1 MPATPTP
8 ALLLRSKLP
17 EVGLTIFSHMS
28 QLAAQHG
35 AINLAQGFPDFPC
48 DPALLRAV
56 SEAMHGGHNQYA
68 PMPGLPV
75 LREAIAAKL
84 EQSLAVQVD
93 PGTEITIT
101 AGATQA
107 IYTAIATVLHA
118 GDEALILEPAYDSYA
133 PAILAQGARPIRHT
147 LSSPDFAVDWQAVEA
162 TLTPATRLIIIN
174 NPNNPATSILSSA
187 DLQALAGIVERH
199 NLLLLS
205 DEVYEHLVFDGR
217 QHQSVLAHPA
227 LRQRS
232 FVVYSFG
239 KTYHATGW
247 KVGYCV
253 APPALTAEFRKLHQF
268 LVFSVSTPMQHA
280 LARHLQDA
288 VHWQGLSAFYQAKR
302 DRLAAG
308 LRAAGFKL
316 QTSAATYFQLADYSA
331 IRPDLDELTFAEW
344 LTRTHGVASIP
355 VSAFYADGR
364 NQHLVRFCFAKQEE
378 TLDAAV
384 QKLAALRR

>member
-1 MPATPTP
+1 MPDTTVS

-35 AINLAQGFPDFPC
+35 AINLSQGFPDFPC
-48 DPALLRAV
+48 DPTLLRAV

-68 PMPGLPV
+68 PMPGLPA
-75 LREAIAAKL
+75 LREAIAGKL
-84 EQSLAVQVD
+84 LQVLAVQVD
-93 PGTEITIT
+93 PITEITVT

-107 IYTAIATVLHA
+107 IYTAIAAVLHA

-133 PAILAQGARPIRHT
+133 PAILAQGARPIRYA
-147 LSSPDFAVDWQAVEA
+147 LSAPDFAVEWAALEA
-162 TLTPATRLIIIN
+162 ALTPATRLIIIN
-174 NPNNPATSILSSA
+174 NPNNPATSILSAA
-187 DLQALAGIVERH
+187 DLQALAAIVERH
-199 NLLLLS
+199 SLLLLS
-205 DEVYEHLVFDGR
+205 DEVYEHLVYDGQ

-253 APPALTAEFRKLHQF
+253 APPALMAEFRKLHQF

-280 LARHLQDA
+280 LAQHLQEA
-288 VHWQGLSAFYQAKR
+288 AHWQGLSAFYQAKR
-302 DRLAAG
+302 DRLATG
-308 LRAAGFKL
+308 LRAAGFQL
-316 QTSAATYFQLADYSA
+316 RDSQSTYFQLADYSA
-331 IRPDLDELTFAEW
+331 IRPDLTELAFAEW
-344 LTRTHGVASIP
+344 LTLTHGVASIP

-364 NQHLVRFCFAKQEE
+364 NQHLVRLCFAKREE
-378 TLDAAV
+378 TLDAAI
-384 QKLAALRR
+384 QKLLASA